1 MTAGK
6 TMPNPVLIIISG
18 APASGKTT
26 LGRRLAGDL
35 RLPFIGKDD
44 IKERLFDSL
53 GWKDREWSRQM
64 GLATYPLLY
73 YFVET
78 ELRAGRPLIV
88 ESNFRPEYDTAK
100 FLKLQQQYGFEPVQ
114 VFCHASDQILL
125 ERVRWR
131 ALSGERHPGHVD
143 HILYEEMQGAPVQPD
158 YAPLPIE
165 GALITVDTT
174 DFARVDYGAILQEI
188 RARTRL

>member
-1 MTAGK
+1 
-6 TMPNPVLIIISG
+6 MPNLVLIIITG

-78 ELRAGRPLIV
+78 ELRAGISLIV

-114 VFCHASDQILL
+114 VFCHASGQILL
-125 ERVRWR
+125 ARVRQR
-131 ALSGERHPGHVD
+131 ARSGERHPGHVD
-143 HILYEEMQGAPVQPD
+143 HILYEEMQDVPVQGG
-158 YAPLPIE
+158 YAPLPI
-165 GALITVDTT
+165 GGPLVTVDTT
-174 DFARVDYGAILQEI
+174 DLAGVDYGATLQEI
-188 RARTRL
+188 RARMGQ

>member
-1 MTAGK
+1 MVGE
-6 TMPNPVLIIISG
+6 TMPKPMLLIITG

-26 LGRRLAGDL
+26 LGRRLADDL

-53 GWKDREWSRQM
+53 GWKDREWSRKL

-73 YFVET
+73 YFVEA
-78 ELRAGRPLIV
+78 ELRAGRSLTV
-88 ESNFRPEYDTAK
+88 ESNFRPEYDTPK

-114 VFCHASDQILL
+114 VFCHASDHVLL
-125 ERVRWR
+125 ERVRRR

-143 HILYEEMQGAPVQPD
+143 HILYEEMRGAPVQPD

-165 GALITVDTT
+165 GTLITVDTT

-188 RARTRL
+188 RARTGQ